1 MRWITQTLP
10 IFQTE
15 FAMPI
20 SMGGFSNATKLQVQT
35 AYKCAVVLRDLIKPY
50 LLRRMKADVK
60 AQLPKK
66 SEHVRTPRAHHDT
79 HARSLAVTSN
89 RVHLQ

>member
-1 MRWITQTLP
+1 
-10 IFQTE
+10 
-15 FAMPI
+15 
-20 SMGGFSNATKLQVQT
+20 MGGYSNATKLQVQT

-66 SEHVRTPRAHHDT
+66 SEHVRTHAPVRLT
-79 HARSLAVTSN
+79 HALR
-89 RVHLQ
+89 R